1 MYYSVLY
8 CIVLYYIVLYYIVLF
23 CILLY
28 YIVLYCNI
36 LYYIVLYCII
46 LYYYIVLVS
55 FCMNI
60 CDICVCAAKLCLP
73 ARGFQSK
80 LLCSSNLFCVCPCVR
95 AFSAWFVGLG
105 ENDRWVLH
113 CASLFCCL
121 VCSIVCL
128 LSWGWAV
135 RMMFC
140 ILWLDNFVMF
150 LIAAHVT
157 LNHTPHPHPPCTPTH
172 PRLPHQ
178 SQAFL

>member
-1 MYYSVLY
+1 M
-8 CIVLYYIVLYYIVLF
+8 
-23 CILLY
+23 
-28 YIVLYCNI
+28 
-36 LYYIVLYCII
+36 
-46 LYYYIVLVS
+46 YYYIVLVS